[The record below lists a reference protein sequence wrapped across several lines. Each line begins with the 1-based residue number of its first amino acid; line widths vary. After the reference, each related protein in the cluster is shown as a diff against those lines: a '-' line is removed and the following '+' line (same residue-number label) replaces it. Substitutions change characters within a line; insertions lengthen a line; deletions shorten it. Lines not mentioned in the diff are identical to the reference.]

1 MAFPRSPLR
10 IVRDQ
15 AEAAAVA
22 ARKAEGPVPH
32 VREIGTLIAQAVAN
46 RGLVVDRRTA
56 LSVPAV
62 QKALKTYTH
71 TISAFPLREYNTA
84 GAIVPR
90 PFLMQPCPT
99 TTYASLVQ
107 RLVGDLML
115 HDRAYLHVI
124 GRTFQGYP
132 AAVVRLPVEEVNDQS
147 YDIDD
152 VDPIES
158 IMYEGRVI
166 PGRDVIRF
174 DGDGTGGW
182 LVSGATIILTAA
194 ALEAATQ
201 RYSETPMPSV
211 VLKNTGPDLPGD
223 TVDSILDAWENARAT
238 RSTAYLNSTM
248 DAQSVGGF
256 SPSELQLVEGRNAS
270 AVAVAR
276 MANLDPVWTGSGV
289 PGASLI
295 YSNRVDLYRQLL
307 DVSLSPVMRLI
318 DERLSMPDVTPAGDV
333 VRFDP
338 SVFLRAN
345 VTELAA
351 VVNTLVPL
359 GVLTVD
365 EARDLID
372 LPNLGVMP

>member
-1 MAFPRSPLR
+1 M
-10 IVRDQ
+10 
-15 AEAAAVA
+15 A